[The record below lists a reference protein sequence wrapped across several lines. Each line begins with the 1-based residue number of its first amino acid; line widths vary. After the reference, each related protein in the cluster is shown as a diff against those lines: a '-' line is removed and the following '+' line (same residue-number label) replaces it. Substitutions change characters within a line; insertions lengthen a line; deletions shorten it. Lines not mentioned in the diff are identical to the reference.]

1 MPDRFKGRLV
11 LVGLG
16 LHDEKDVTVRG
27 LEEIRSAD
35 VVFSERYTSRL
46 CEGAISRL
54 SETTGREIQMLTR
67 EDVED
72 ASVILEACKGRRA
85 ALLVVGDPLA
95 ATTHIDLRLRAEKD
109 SIETAVV
116 HAPSVLTAVP
126 GLLGLQHYKFGR
138 VTTLPFPHEG
148 HLPTSPCEIIID
160 NLERG
165 LHSMV
170 LLDIDSENDRY
181 MTANEGMRFLLEMSS
196 KLERADAIS
205 SETLV
210 CVVARAGAPDC
221 IVAAGRLEDMGL
233 RDFGQPLHTIVVPGH
248 LHFMEEEALQTF
260 AGARKFSADKGDSQ
274 PI

>member
-1 MPDRFKGRLV
+1 MSDQFKGRLV

-27 LEEIRSAD
+27 MEEIRSAD
-35 VVFSERYTSRL
+35 IVFSERYTSRL

-54 SETTGREIQMLTR
+54 SEATGREIRMLTR

-85 ALLVVGDPLA
+85 ALLVVGDPLT

-109 SIETAVV
+109 SIKTAVV

-138 VTTLPFPHEG
+138 VTTLPFPQKG
-148 HLPTSPCEIIID
+148 HLPTSPCEMIID

-181 MTANEGMRFLLEMSS
+181 MTANEGMRSLLEMSG
-196 KLERADAIS
+196 KLERSETIS

-221 IVAAGRLEDMGL
+221 IVAAGRLRGMGL

-260 AGARKFSADKGDSQ
+260 AGYRKLSADKGGSQ
-274 PI
+274 PL

>member
-1 MPDRFKGRLV
+1 M
-11 LVGLG
+11 
-16 LHDEKDVTVRG
+16 HDEKDVTVRG

-54 SETTGREIQMLTR
+54 SENTGREIRMLTR

-72 ASVILEACKGRRA
+72 ASVILEACMGRRA
-85 ALLVVGDPLA
+85 ALLVVGDPLT
-95 ATTHIDLRLRAEKD
+95 ATTHIDLRLRAEKV

-138 VTTLPFPHEG
+138 VATLPFPQKG
-148 HLPTSPCEIIID
+148 HLPTSPVEMIID
-160 NLERG
+160 NLGRG

-170 LLDIDSENDRY
+170 LLDIDSENDQY
-181 MTANEGMRFLLEMSS
+181 MTANEGMRLLLEMSS
-196 KLERADAIS
+196 RLDRADRIT

-221 IVAAGRLEDMGL
+221 VVAAGRLGEMRL
-233 RDFGQPLHTIVVPGH
+233 RDFGEPLHAIVVPGH
-248 LHFMEEEALQTF
+248 LHFMEEEALQAF
-260 AGARKFSADKGDSQ
+260 AGAGGKSAK
-274 PI
+274 

>member
-1 MPDRFKGRLV
+1 MSNQFKGRLV

-54 SETTGREIQMLTR
+54 SETTGREIRMLTR

-72 ASVILEACKGRRA
+72 ATVILEACKGRRT
-85 ALLVVGDPLA
+85 ALLVVGDPLT

-138 VTTLPFPHEG
+138 VTTLPFPQKG
-148 HLPTSPCEIIID
+148 HLPTSPCEMIID

-181 MTANEGMRFLLEMSS
+181 MTANEGMRFLREMSS
-196 KLERADAIS
+196 KLERADVIS

-221 IVAAGRLEDMGL
+221 IVAAGRLEDMEL
-233 RDFGQPLHTIVVPGH
+233 RDFGQPLHTIVVPGN

-260 AGARKFSADKGDSQ
+260 AGARKFSADKGGNH